1 LIVAAT
7 VLALLATTDH
17 RSPFLPGLLVAVVG
31 MAGVGAID
39 DAVKLRSGRRGLRP
53 RHKLALQF
61 PVALTAAL
69 LVHHAHVEP
78 GVWFVPLAALVLVA
92 SANAVNLTD
101 GLDGLAGGCFVVAAA
116 ALAVAGAW
124 TATAGSGE
132 AKVLLS
138 AACGSVLAFLW
149 FNCHPAAVFMGN
161 CGSLALGG
169 ILGAAAIVARQELLL
184 AIVGGVFVAETLSV
198 IVQIVSLRWRQRRV
212 LRCAPLHHHFQ
223 LAGWPESKI
232 VVRFWIAGVACAALG
247 LVAEFAVRTPS
258 AAKQALTPAFS
269 QRERASERVPL
280 LACPALLRPV
290 DSSLPDALTP
300 ALSRGER
307 ETTMAARAT
316 LARQGRP

>member
-1 LIVAAT
+1 
-7 VLALLATTDH
+7 
-17 RSPFLPGLLVAVVG
+17 
-31 MAGVGAID
+31 
-39 DAVKLRSGRRGLRP
+39 
-53 RHKLALQF
+53 
-61 PVALTAAL
+61 
-69 LVHHAHVEP
+69 
-78 GVWFVPLAALVLVA
+78 VLVG

-116 ALAVAGAW
+116 ALAIAG
-124 TATAGSGE
+124 TATATTASAE
-132 AKVLLS
+132 ATVLLS

-161 CGSLALGG
+161 CCSLALGG

-198 IVQIVSLRWRQRRV
+198 IVQIISLRWRQRRV

-247 LVAEFAVRTPS
+247 LVADFAVRSPS
-258 AAKQALTPAFS
+258 AARQ
-269 QRERASERVPL
+269 
-280 LACPALLRPV
+280 
-290 DSSLPDALTP
+290 ALTP
-300 ALSRGER
+300 ALSLGER
-307 ETTMAARAT
+307 ETTMAARAS